1 MDVGNPSNMERLRWL
16 LGGVEAL
23 REQFTAQAVSDDD
36 IRAAIRR
43 DYSEWGRVWD
53 PHTATAAHV
62 YRQLQVGERRERWV
76 LAATAHPAKFND
88 VVEPLIGT
96 TVPVPPALAEL
107 LSLPSRQ
114 QHVRPDLEALRSVL
128 MGAIA

>member
-1 MDVGNPSNMERLRWL
+1 L
-16 LGGVEAL
+16 
-23 REQFTAQAVSDDD
+23 TADAVSDDD

-43 DYSEWGRVWD
+43 DYAEWGQTWC
-53 PHTATAAHV
+53 PLTATAASV
-62 YRQLQVGERRERWV
+62 YRRLPQKQRRERWV

-88 VVEPLIGT
+88 VVEPLIGA

-114 QHVRPDLEALRSVL
+114 QQVRPDLEALRSVL